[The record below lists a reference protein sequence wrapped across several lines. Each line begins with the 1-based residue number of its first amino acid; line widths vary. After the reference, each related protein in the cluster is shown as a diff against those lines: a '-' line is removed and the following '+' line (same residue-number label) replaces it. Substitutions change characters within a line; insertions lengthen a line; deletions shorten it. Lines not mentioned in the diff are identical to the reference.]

1 MNITKEI
8 LESEIKDLSQLSKEQ
23 LKEYLVNKEK
33 RTLLH
38 DGDVLSEEACYLLFF
53 SGESIPSGVKK
64 VLVRDLSS
72 SAGGVLPPLTAELHC
87 PVCGKLHPALR
98 ISKTTIMQQS
108 LSPSMFVDK
117 TYSFNFPFSDICF
130 SRHPEGL
137 LCQEC
142 FDKEKDIFEDEAR
155 TFLSK
160 PAEEMKKCIAEYQ
173 LNSENINSMLN
184 ALLYWERVYVNGK
197 WKIIS
202 ISGRNSRFPY
212 EWEDE
217 EYKQELKAQEILK
230 EQKREQRRKEKEE
243 RARQAHDEYV
253 AKLDETGLPNDFLP
267 SAPASEIL
275 VIMELLRGFRSYYQT
290 CSVLIPDMFVNES
303 SKKIYSVIK
312 DFFDNGVLQLTNSN
326 QAQFFLIRKL
336 LEERYGY
343 TETLNLLLPF
353 QMSEQCVT
361 SSKTDYDF
369 HVYQIVKK
377 YVEREMY
384 IVSQKVR
391 HAVHDGC
398 TSPFMLLQYVS
409 DKLNLLNEVKEACQE
424 LRSEFPEYISSR
436 LLDFGKYKGREV
448 KDIMEKDPSYISWII
463 ENTRFS
469 LTEEEMEYFK
479 IVKNK

>member
-1 MNITKEI
+1 MNITKE
-8 LESEIKDLSQLSKEQ
+8 LLDSEIKKLSQLPKEE

-38 DGDVLSEEACYLLFF
+38 DGDVLSEEACDLLFF

-117 TYSFNFPFSDICF
+117 TDSFNFPFSDICF

-142 FDKEKDIFEDEAR
+142 FDKEKDIFEGEAR
-155 TFLSK
+155 AFLSK

-217 EYKQELKAQEILK
+217 EYRQEMQAQEILK
-230 EQKREQRRKEKEE
+230 EQKRDQRRKEKEE
-243 RARQAHDEYV
+243 RARQAHEEYV
-253 AKLDETGLPNDFLP
+253 TKLDETGLSNDFLP
-267 SAPASEIL
+267 SAPASEFL
-275 VIMELLRGFRSYYQT
+275 VIRELLSNFRSVYQM
-290 CSVLIPDMFVNES
+290 CSVLLPEMFVNDS
-303 SKKIYSVIK
+303 LRRIYSVVK
-312 DFFDNGVLQLTNSN
+312 DFYDNGVLQLTNSN
-326 QAQFFLIRKL
+326 ETQLFLIRKL
-336 LEERYGY
+336 IEERYGH
-343 TETLNLLLPF
+343 TEMINLLLPF
-353 QMSEQCVT
+353 HMSEQT
-361 SSKTDYDF
+361 GFSSSRDYDF
-369 HVYQIVKK
+369 HVYEVVRK

-391 HAVHDGC
+391 HVVHDGC
-398 TSPFMLLQYVS
+398 TSPFMLLQYVY
-409 DKLNLLNEVKEACQE
+409 DKINVLNDVKESCHE
-424 LRSEFPEYISSR
+424 LRSEFPESPSSR
-436 LLDFGKYKGREV
+436 LLTFGKYKGREV
-448 KDIMEKDPSYISWII
+448 KDVMEKDPSYISWII
-463 ENTRFS
+463 ENTQFS
-469 LTEEEMEYFK
+469 LTDEEQEYFK
-479 IVKNK
+479 IVNK